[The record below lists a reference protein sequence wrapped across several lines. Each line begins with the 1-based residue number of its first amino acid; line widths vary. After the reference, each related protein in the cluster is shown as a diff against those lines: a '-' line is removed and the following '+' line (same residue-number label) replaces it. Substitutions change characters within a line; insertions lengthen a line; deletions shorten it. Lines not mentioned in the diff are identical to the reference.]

1 VATAARTLDAP
12 HTEAPHSGG
21 PKPRAQHPP
30 LVSSLLWLALVL
42 PLTMCMR
49 CRQNVRPPPPAPP
62 EGFPGH
68 ALDVQVWERGA
79 WRRATR
85 DPQRDCDGFFYIIC
99 SDRHKD
105 PRLERTLLLPHT
117 WCTQPALPPPH
128 PSFSSGHRVC
138 ALCSIRGNI
147 CRQHLLTCAVEA
159 MGIPGWDRSTWYKVE
174 RVGLVYRE
182 REKKC
187 GRGVEAA

>member
-1 VATAARTLDAP
+1 MSECQNRTNKA
-12 HTEAPHSGG
+12 GG
-21 PKPRAQHPP
+21 GHEHKP
-30 LVSSLLWLALVL
+30 S
-42 PLTMCMR
+42 
-49 CRQNVRPPPPAPP
+49 
-62 EGFPGH
+62 
-68 ALDVQVWERGA
+68 
-79 WRRATR
+79 
-85 DPQRDCDGFFYIIC
+85 
-99 SDRHKD
+99 
-105 PRLERTLLLPHT
+105 
-117 WCTQPALPPPH
+117 
-128 PSFSSGHRVC
+128 VC